1 MKLFC
6 AYAFTGEDLDVLTK
20 RMRLI
25 VDTLN
30 EAGHKAY
37 CNRFDTLVDDLQ
49 SKDDIKG
56 IFKRAFE
63 VINEN
68 EGVVAIIT
76 TPNKSVGQI
85 MEIGVAM
92 SQGKPVYLFEH
103 SSAVGSNYL
112 NKLVDKYYTWENE
125 DDLIANLKGIKAG
138 SDS

>member
-6 AYAFTGEDLDVLTK
+6 AYAFTGEDLDVLTR

-30 EAGHKAY
+30 EAGHEAY

-63 VINEN
+63 VIGEN

-92 SQGKPVYLFEH
+92 SQGKPIYLFEH

-112 NKLVDKYYTWENE
+112 NKLVDEYYIWENE
-125 DDLIANLKGIKAG
+125 EDLKGQIAKLKA
-138 SDS
+138 

>member
-6 AYAFTGEDLDVLTK
+6 AYAFTGEDLDVLTR

-30 EAGHKAY
+30 EAGHEAY

-63 VINEN
+63 VIGEN

-76 TPNKSVGQI
+76 TPDKSVGQI

-92 SQGKPVYLFEH
+92 SQGKPIYLFEH

-112 NKLVDKYYTWENE
+112 NKLVDEYYIWENE
-125 DDLIANLKGIKAG
+125 EDLKGQIAKLKA
-138 SDS
+138 